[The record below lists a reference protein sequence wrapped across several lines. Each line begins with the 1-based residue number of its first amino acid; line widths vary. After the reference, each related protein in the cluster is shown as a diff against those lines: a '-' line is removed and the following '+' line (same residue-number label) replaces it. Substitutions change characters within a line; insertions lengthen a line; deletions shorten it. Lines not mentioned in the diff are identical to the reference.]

1 MGIVARFERK
11 LQGAVGDAFA
21 RVFGGGVVPAEVEA
35 ALRQEASDSVRALDG
50 GHYLAPNSYVITIN
64 SSDHDELAADRD
76 LTVKAFSRHLD
87 DYIRDQGWQTYGDVE
102 VRFEPSPTLHTG
114 QFRASGSVDPDVGRS
129 ATAAPRASAQQTPL
143 APPAPRPVPSTTQRP
158 SAPPMSIPGAGHMT
172 QNPGYD
178 QQRDSAD
185 GRRPDPRPRNGYAG
199 GQDPRSNARAQNGH
213 DPQAQPRAD
222 RDPQYDQQ
230 AYNGQEY
237 AAQGYE
243 AQGYEAQGYE
253 AQGYEAQGYSEQGQ
267 AYSAENPGS
276 AAYDQQAYGQ
286 QNYDAQNYNSQNYPP
301 QGYQSQGYNAQGY
314 DQQGYDQQ
322 GYNAQGYDQQ
332 GYNAQGYDQ
341 QGYDRQARS
350 GQRSGDHGYD
360 YNGAERAPKYS
371 DSPYREQAY
380 DESQGGYAGGQQP
393 PAYDYPAAPAGY
405 SRGYNQ
411 GPADRSDGYGYDQP
425 TSYAGQSQALAV
437 TLQLED
443 GSGRYF
449 QLRDGQNIIGR
460 GQDAQFR
467 LPDTGVSRRHI
478 EIRWDGRVAM
488 LSDLGSTNGTTVN
501 GAPVQDWQLADG
513 DVIRAGHSEILV
525 RIV

>member
-1 MGIVARFERK
+1 MGIVQRFERK
-11 LQGAVGDAFA
+11 LQGAVGDVFA

-35 ALRQEASDSVRALDG
+35 ALQQEASDLVRPLDG

-64 SSDHDELAADRD
+64 SSDHDELAGDRE

-87 DYIRDQGWQTYGDVE
+87 DYIRDQGWQTYGDVV

-129 ATAAPRASAQQTPL
+129 ATAARNPSAQHGASAEQNVSAQQNVS
-143 APPAPRPVPSTTQRP
+143 AKPARSPVPSATQRP

-178 QQRDSAD
+178 PQRDPAD
-185 GRRPDPRPRNGYAG
+185 GHRPDPRARNGYAG
-199 GQDPRSNARAQNGH
+199 GQDPRYAAREQNGYDAQAYAPADY
-213 DPQAQPRAD
+213 DPR
-222 RDPQYDQQ
+222 YDQQ
-230 AYNGQEY
+230 QPYNGQGYDGQQY
-237 AAQGYE
+237 A
-243 AQGYEAQGYE
+243 
-253 AQGYEAQGYSEQGQ
+253 EQGQ
-267 AYSAENPGS
+267 AYSAAGGQDQG
-276 AAYDQQAYGQ
+276 YDPHAYGNANGQ
-286 QNYDAQNYNSQNYPP
+286 DQGYDAQGYNSQ
-301 QGYQSQGYNAQGY
+301 GYDAQGY
-314 DQQGYDQQ
+314 D
-322 GYNAQGYDQQ
+322 AQGYD
-332 GYNAQGYDQ
+332 AQGYQ
-341 QGYDRQARS
+341 
-350 GQRSGDHGYD
+350 
-360 YNGAERAPKYS
+360 YNGADGGAYS
-371 DSPYREQAY
+371 ESPYQEQAY
-380 DESQGGYAGGQQP
+380 SDPAGQYAEPQAAGYQQP
-393 PAYDYPAAPAGY
+393 GYQQPAYDYPPAPAAYG
-405 SRGYNQ
+405 RGYPQ
-411 GPADRSDGYGYDQP
+411 GAGDRNDGYGYDQP
-425 TSYAGQSQALAV
+425 AAYAGQAQALAA

>member
-11 LQGAVGDAFA
+11 LQGAVGDVFA

-35 ALRQEASDSVRALDG
+35 ALQQEASDLVRPLDG
-50 GHYLAPNSYVITIN
+50 GHNLAPNSFVITIN
-64 SSDHDELAADRD
+64 SSDHEELAGDRE

-87 DYIRDQGWQTYGDVE
+87 DYIRDQGWQTYGDVV

-114 QFRASGSVDPDVGRS
+114 QFRATGSVDPDVGRS
-129 ATAAPRASAQQTPL
+129 ATAARNTSARQGASAQQNVS
-143 APPAPRPVPSTTQRP
+143 APPAPRPIPSATQRP

-178 QQRDSAD
+178 PQRDPAD
-185 GRRPDPRPRNGYAG
+185 GHRPDPRARNGYAG
-199 GQDPRSNARAQNGH
+199 GQDPRYAGREQNGY
-213 DPQAQPRAD
+213 DAQAYAPGE
-222 RDPQYDQQ
+222 YDQQ
-230 AYNGQEY
+230 PYNGQAY
-237 AAQGYE
+237 DQQPYNGQGYDE
-243 AQGYEAQGYE
+243 QPYAD
-253 AQGYEAQGYSEQGQ
+253 QGQ
-267 AYSAENPGS
+267 AYSAAGGRDQG
-276 AAYDQQAYGQ
+276 YDHHPYGQ
-286 QNYDAQNYNSQNYPP
+286 DQAYNSQ
-301 QGYQSQGYNAQGY
+301 GYDAQGY
-314 DQQGYDQQ
+314 D
-322 GYNAQGYDQQ
+322 AQGYDAQ
-332 GYNAQGYDQ
+332 GYNGQGYDAQGYN
-341 QGYDRQARS
+341 
-350 GQRSGDHGYD
+350 GQGYD
-360 YNGAERAPKYS
+360 YNGAEQGGAYSEAPYQ
-371 DSPYREQAY
+371 EQAY
-380 DESQGGYAGGQQP
+380 SEPAGQYADPRAAGYQQP
-393 PAYDYPAAPAGY
+393 GYDYPPAQPAYG
-405 SRGYNQ
+405 RGYPQ
-411 GPADRSDGYGYDQP
+411 GGSPRGDGYGYEQP
-425 TSYAGQSQALAV
+425 AAYSGQGQALAA

>member
-1 MGIVARFERK
+1 MGIVQRFERK
-11 LQGAVGDAFA
+11 LQGAVGDVFA

-35 ALRQEASDSVRALDG
+35 ALQQEASDLVRPLDG
-50 GHYLAPNSYVITIN
+50 GHLLAPNSYVITIN
-64 SSDHDELAADRD
+64 SSDHDELAGDRE
-76 LTVKAFSRHLD
+76 LTVKAFSRHLG
-87 DYIRDQGWQTYGDVE
+87 DYIRDQGWQTYGDVV

-129 ATAAPRASAQQTPL
+129 ATAGRNAQQGASAPKNVS
-143 APPAPRPVPSTTQRP
+143 APPAPSPVPSATQRP

-178 QQRDSAD
+178 PQRDPAD
-185 GRRPDPRPRNGYAG
+185 GHRPDPRTRNGYAG
-199 GQDPRSNARAQNGH
+199 GQDPRYPAREQNGYDAQAYAPADH
-213 DPQAQPRAD
+213 DPR
-222 RDPQYDQQ
+222 YDQQ
-230 AYNGQEY
+230 PYNG
-237 AAQGYE
+237 GYDE
-243 AQGYEAQGYE
+243 QSYP
-253 AQGYEAQGYSEQGQ
+253 EQGQ
-267 AYSAENPGS
+267 AYSAAGQEQG
-276 AAYDQQAYGQ
+276 YDPNAYGAPGGQ
-286 QNYDAQNYNSQNYPP
+286 DQGYGAQGYDAQ
-301 QGYQSQGYNAQGY
+301 GYDGQAYDAQAYNAQGY
-314 DQQGYDQQ
+314 
-322 GYNAQGYDQQ
+322 N
-332 GYNAQGYDQ
+332 
-341 QGYDRQARS
+341 
-350 GQRSGDHGYD
+350 GQGYD
-360 YNGAERAPKYS
+360 YNAAEQGAAYSEAPYQ
-371 DSPYREQAY
+371 EQAY
-380 DESQGGYAGGQQP
+380 NDPAGRYAEPQAAGYQQP
-393 PAYDYPAAPAGY
+393 GYQQPGYDYPPAPAAYG
-405 SRGYNQ
+405 RGYPQ
-411 GPADRSDGYGYDQP
+411 GAGDRGDGYGYDQP
-425 TSYAGQSQALAV
+425 ASYAGRSQALAA